1 MNLEKINELTAQD
14 MAGVNATILEQLN
27 SDVQLINQ
35 LGYYIVS
42 GGGKR
47 IRPMIAVLA
56 ARGGLSRE
64 RACHYCCAD

>member
-1 MNLEKINELTAQD
+1 MVGHVVK
-14 MAGVNATILEQLN
+14 ILEQLN

-47 IRPMIAVLA
+47 IRPMIAVLVSQLLA
-56 ARGGLSRE
+56 MRE
-64 RACHYCCAD
+64 MRMSPLLP

>member
-14 MAGVNATILEQLN
+14 MAGVNAAILEQLN

-56 ARGGLSRE
+56 AWLLAMRE
-64 RACHYCCAD
+64 MRMSPLLP